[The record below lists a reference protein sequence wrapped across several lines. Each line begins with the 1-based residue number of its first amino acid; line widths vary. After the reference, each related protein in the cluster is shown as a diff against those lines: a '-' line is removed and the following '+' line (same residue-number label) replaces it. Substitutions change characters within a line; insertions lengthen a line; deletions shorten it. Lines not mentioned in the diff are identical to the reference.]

1 MYRRGVKVVRVA
13 KLDEVGGVGEE
24 EGGLYSSDKHE
35 RCERTAMLVL
45 RWSRL
50 E

>member
-1 MYRRGVKVVRVA
+1 MRW
-13 KLDEVGGVGEE
+13 VGWEKKR
-24 EGGLYSSDKHE
+24 GGLYSSDKHE